1 MVSRFSAKAPPTK
14 ARRIF
19 LDLRS
24 KILSHK
30 IAADSYLTLRPIAS
44 EYGSGINAASE
55 AVKALAAEGLVILE
69 GKAGARVVKRDLN
82 RIRGEGILRIAL
94 ECEAARRCAERIDDV
109 QISVLGALA
118 EKVDRLFEDG
128 NKLEECRNA
137 DIAFHLAIVDFSG
150 VPELRK
156 PLAPL
161 LDRLVTLDQTESRT
175 AEIPGQKH
183 GEVLEGLRSGDPLL
197 ASDVMRRHLE
207 HSLSVAL
214 ALLYS

>member
-1 MVSRFSAKAPPTK
+1 MAT
-14 ARRIF
+14 
-19 LDLRS
+19 
-24 KILSHK
+24 
-30 IAADSYLTLRPIAS
+30 
-44 EYGSGINAASE
+44 
-55 AVKALAAEGLVILE
+55 ALAE
-69 GKAGARVVKRDLN
+69 AGARVVKRDLN
-82 RIRGEGILRIAL
+82 RIRGEGVLRIAL
-94 ECEAARRCAERIDDV
+94 ECEAARRCAERIDEV
-109 QISVLGALA
+109 QISVLAALA

-183 GEVLEGLRSGDPLL
+183 VEVLEGLRSRDPLL

>member
-44 EYGSGINAASE
+44 EYGTGINAASE

-156 PLAPL
+156 PLVPL

-175 AEIPGQKH
+175 TEIPGQKH
-183 GEVLEGLRSGDPLL
+183 DEVFEGLRSRDPLL